1 MKKCVDVT
9 LQKEKTPGSL
19 NEKPSPLENNNG
31 NTSDL
36 ASYDFTATQSNK
48 PHPSLS
54 FSNNNFH
61 SGGYFYSTQLSPIY
75 EPDTESICSS
85 NDSPIHLHTNLT
97 NVFLPTNQCSLY
109 NNNNKYINDQPF
121 RVDDCDSGVEMS
133 FSKSLDQPKDVSPND
148 DIYIVKDSGVDM
160 SFSKSL
166 DQQKDVSPSDDIK
179 DGLHNCDSK
188 SSHICME
195 PSEDVNVNDNERTQ
209 DNCNNE
215 KRESSSISFKSV
227 LSAINASKKLSK
239 LRTLQ
244 QNISES
250 TLPPVPPI
258 ITINNDAIISSPFKS
273 RFMSHFTSASSK
285 NSTKDDNTQEEGEVD
300 HSNFCCLKLI
310 FSFFFSVVTLFSKI
324 YFLMHY
330 PKTSFVLVHLLSDLS
345 YLIIMQPLLL
355 SSFFRVKLLVKFYF
369 MKTRENFFRI
379 AFYFM
384 ENKLIVGIELFSPS
398 RWLKI
403 NSACFLF
410 F

>member
-1 MKKCVDVT
+1 MSYKIYFFLNIYHYLYIAWSSSYYRFHFRNFPPKGECLKNCVDVT

-61 SGGYFYSTQLSPIY
+61 AGGYFYSTQLSPIY

-121 RVDDCDSGVEMS
+121 RADDCDSGVEMS
-133 FSKSLDQPKDVSPND
+133 FSKSLDQ
-148 DIYIVKDSGVDM
+148 
-160 SFSKSL
+160 
-166 DQQKDVSPSDDIK
+166 QKDISPSDDTK
-179 DGLHNCDSK
+179 DDLRNCDSK
-188 SSHICME
+188 SSNICME
-195 PSEDVNVNDNERTQ
+195 PSKDVNVNDNKKTQ

-215 KRESSSISFKSV
+215 KRENSSISFKSV

-300 HSNFCCLKLI
+300 HSNLCCLKLI
-310 FSFFFSVVTLFSKI
+310 FCFFFFRSVLSKI
-324 YFLMHY
+324 YFLM
-330 PKTSFVLVHLLSDLS
+330 PFPNLL
-345 YLIIMQPLLL
+345 
-355 SSFFRVKLLVKFYF
+355 
-369 MKTRENFFRI
+369 
-379 AFYFM
+379 
-384 ENKLIVGIELFSPS
+384 
-398 RWLKI
+398 
-403 NSACFLF
+403 
-410 F
+410 

>member
-1 MKKCVDVT
+1 MKNSVDVT
-9 LQKEKTPGSL
+9 LQKEKASESFKETPSQ
-19 NEKPSPLENNNG
+19 LENNDG
-31 NTSDL
+31 HTSNL

-133 FSKSLDQPKDVSPND
+133 LSKSS
-148 DIYIVKDSGVDM
+148 
-160 SFSKSL
+160 
-166 DQQKDVSPSDDIK
+166 DQQKDFSPSDEITDA
-179 DGLHNCDSK
+179 LHNCDDK
-188 SSHICME
+188 SSHICVE
-195 PSEDVNVNDNERTQ
+195 LSEDINVNDNKKTQ

-215 KRESSSISFKSV
+215 KRENGSISFKSV
-227 LSAINASKKLSK
+227 LSAINASKKFSK

-300 HSNFCCLKLI
+300 HSNLCCLKLI
-310 FSFFFSVVTLFSKI
+310 FCFFFFRSVLSKI
-324 YFLMHY
+324 YFLM
-330 PKTSFVLVHLLSDLS
+330 PFPNLL
-345 YLIIMQPLLL
+345 
-355 SSFFRVKLLVKFYF
+355 
-369 MKTRENFFRI
+369 
-379 AFYFM
+379 
-384 ENKLIVGIELFSPS
+384 
-398 RWLKI
+398 
-403 NSACFLF
+403 
-410 F
+410 

>member
-1 MKKCVDVT
+1 MKNCVDVT

-19 NEKPSPLENNNG
+19 NKTPSALENNNG
-31 NTSDL
+31 HTSSL

-61 SGGYFYSTQLSPIY
+61 AGGYFYSTQLSPIY

-121 RVDDCDSGVEMS
+121 RADDCDSGVEMS
-133 FSKSLDQPKDVSPND
+133 FSKSLDQ
-148 DIYIVKDSGVDM
+148 
-160 SFSKSL
+160 
-166 DQQKDVSPSDDIK
+166 QKDVSPSDEIK
-179 DGLHNCDSK
+179 DSLDNCDS
-188 SSHICME
+188 SSSAICTE
-195 PSEDVNVNDNERTQ
+195 SSENINTNDNKRTQ

-215 KRESSSISFKSV
+215 KRENGSISFKSV

-273 RFMSHFTSASSK
+273 RFMSHFTSSSSK
-285 NSTKDDNTQEEGEVD
+285 NATKDDQTQEEGEVD
-300 HSNFCCLKLI
+300 HSNLCCLKLI
-310 FSFFFSVVTLFSKI
+310 FFFFFRWNSFFQNLF
-324 YFLMHY
+324 FDAF
-330 PKTSFVLVHLLSDLS
+330 PKSSFVLVHLLSDLS
-345 YLIIMQPLLL
+345 YLIMIQPLLL
-355 SSFFRVKLLVKFYF
+355 SSFFGVKLLVKF
-369 MKTRENFFRI
+369 
-379 AFYFM
+379 
-384 ENKLIVGIELFSPS
+384 
-398 RWLKI
+398 
-403 NSACFLF
+403 
-410 F
+410 

>member
-1 MKKCVDVT
+1 MKNCVDVT

-61 SGGYFYSTQLSPIY
+61 AGGYFYSTQLSPIY

-109 NNNNKYINDQPF
+109 NNNNKYINDQSF

-133 FSKSLDQPKDVSPND
+133 FSKSLDQ
-148 DIYIVKDSGVDM
+148 
-160 SFSKSL
+160 
-166 DQQKDVSPSDDIK
+166 QKDISPSDDTK
-179 DGLHNCDSK
+179 DDLHNCDSK
-188 SSHICME
+188 SSHICLDQQKDVSPCDEIKDDLHNCDRKSSQICME
-195 PSEDVNVNDNERTQ
+195 PSKDVNVNDNKKTQ

-215 KRESSSISFKSV
+215 KRENSSISFKSV

-300 HSNFCCLKLI
+300 HSNLCCLKLI
-310 FSFFFSVVTLFSKI
+310 FCFFFFRSVLSEI
-324 YFLMHY
+324 YFLM
-330 PKTSFVLVHLLSDLS
+330 PFPNLL
-345 YLIIMQPLLL
+345 
-355 SSFFRVKLLVKFYF
+355 
-369 MKTRENFFRI
+369 
-379 AFYFM
+379 
-384 ENKLIVGIELFSPS
+384 
-398 RWLKI
+398 
-403 NSACFLF
+403 
-410 F
+410 